1 MLKCVYIL
9 FGKKKSLDTVSITN
23 NNMSW
28 PETTG
33 NMEISIVFIPD
44 NKIMQQIPF
53 VDILPGDEFIK

>member
-1 MLKCVYIL
+1 
-9 FGKKKSLDTVSITN
+9 
-23 NNMSW
+23 MSW